1 MKTIPASRWLFYGLR
16 LIVAVIF
23 PPFYFLLRRRW
34 KVAIILTILM
44 IALANW
50 HRYVIVFAVILA
62 VVGEI
67 VQIITDLKYGV
78 GQDETQPPTALP
90 RKPLK

>member
-1 MKTIPASRWLFYGLR
+1 MKKIPASRWLFYGLR
-16 LIVAVIF
+16 LILAVIF

-67 VQIITDLKYGV
+67 IQIITDLKYGV
-78 GQDETQPPTALP
+78 GQDETQPPTDLP
-90 RKPLK
+90 RNPLN